1 MKSVKAREEES
12 KEYSR
17 MQDVRE
23 QPGQGVPGLEDSL

>member
-1 MKSVKAREEES
+1 MKSVKAWEEES